1 MKMEADRLTDEDSS
15 AVAHRCHLE
24 LKHMKTKLV
33 VLGGVV
39 VTLALAC
46 WVGMGGSN
54 LPWEKGFEKALAKGK
69 ETGKVVML
77 DFTAPG

>member
-1 MKMEADRLTDEDSS
+1 
-15 AVAHRCHLE
+15 
-24 LKHMKTKLV
+24 MKTKLV

-39 VTLALAC
+39 VTLTLAY

-54 LPWEKGFEKALAKGK
+54 LPWEKGFEEALTKGK